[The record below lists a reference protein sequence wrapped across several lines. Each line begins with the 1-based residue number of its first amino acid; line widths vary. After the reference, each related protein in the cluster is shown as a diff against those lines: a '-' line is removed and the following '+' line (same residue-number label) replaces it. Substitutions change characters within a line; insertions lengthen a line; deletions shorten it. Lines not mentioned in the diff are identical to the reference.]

1 MIILRSFSE
10 AEAIPSQYG
19 ANICW
24 YLPSKEV
31 HLNRLGLDV
40 QLGNEELDGAALDED
55 GDEDDEERRRQ
66 KDFLERSPLVKNG
79 DQRKTDGSSQASVG
93 ENELFLK

>member
-1 MIILRSFSE
+1 M
-10 AEAIPSQYG
+10 
-19 ANICW
+19 
-24 YLPSKEV
+24 
-31 HLNRLGLDV
+31 

-55 GDEDDEERRRQ
+55 SEEDDEERRRQ

-93 ENELFLK
+93 KNELFLK

>member
-1 MIILRSFSE
+1 MLDVQWSIVLRYTYFS
-10 AEAIPSQYG
+10 
-19 ANICW
+19 
-24 YLPSKEV
+24 
-31 HLNRLGLDV
+31 RLGLDL
-40 QLGNEELDGAALDED
+40 QLRDHQLDGAALDED

-93 ENELFLK
+93 KNELFLK